1 MSTYVYTSLRTSSAK
16 LQLTMKSFAIY
27 INANQGYYIYIYWTE
42 WRVTSTCRLYMLHYK
57 IQLHRG
63 PCDIGTPLLRCQLAS
78 LKHNAASIHYQY
90 SSIKFKNAN
99 AQPVDFTPSN
109 QQSRLLSWKKRSR
122 LAWTE
127 ESSSQ
132 QLQTSE
138 NLLQTN
144 SRRAVSTFCGNGCND
159 GTESHLCANA

>member
-1 MSTYVYTSLRTSSAK
+1 M
-16 LQLTMKSFAIY
+16 QSFTIY
-27 INANQGYYIYIYWTE
+27 INANQGYYIYIYTGLNG
-42 WRVTSTCRLYMLHYK
+42 VCAATSTCRLYMLHYK

-109 QQSRLLSWKKRSR
+109 QQSRLLS
-122 LAWTE
+122 
-127 ESSSQ
+127 
-132 QLQTSE
+132 
-138 NLLQTN
+138 
-144 SRRAVSTFCGNGCND
+144 
-159 GTESHLCANA
+159 